1 MIERG
6 LKIYHVNTRSIYNK
20 ITLLQ
25 SLYSD
30 IDILCCSETWLDNR
44 ITDRLVN
51 INNKKIY
58 RCDRHDKINDY
69 NKRVSGGGVCIY
81 VGTPYMHFTEKDID
95 YSKITPDFEILTLT
109 ITKPNFRNLLVIC
122 VYKPPSGKVEKC
134 IEFLKQIVSNPRFA
148 KREIW
153 ILGDFNVDILKRD
166 DANVILLQG
175 FVKKAGLCQKINTL
189 TRPNRNGGSCI
200 DLIMTNCL
208 FVKVSG
214 TLDDFVSDHYTI
226 YCIRKKAKENKEC
239 VYKTFRNYNR
249 YNQENFEALLRGKNW
264 AFFDSLIDPNHQW
277 DFILKV
283 TTEILSV
290 MCPYQK
296 RAVRKTATPW
306 LTPDI
311 FNQIHD
317 KRNLVKRYKQTGD
330 QVLLREI
337 RILRNNLNA
346 KIDKAKSKYI
356 IENLRRNCKNP
367 KKFWRIINDFIHP
380 DNTSDPSTVNFIDLI
395 SGDPIDQK
403 EVPNYLN
410 NFFANIAEKTCDH
423 TKVKYP
429 IREGNQ
435 DIHFDFEPPEL
446 GDLMY
451 IIREIDSD
459 MSSCIDGLN
468 MKMCKRLITAIP
480 EKFCLIYANSMYYG
494 VFPSDWAIATV
505 TLLPKTGDKTNPGNW
520 RPISNTNIFAKILE
534 ILVHKQVS
542 QYIYA
547 NNLISEQQY
556 GFVPGRSTHESI
568 FKFTKHIYSAI
579 NNGKI
584 TGVLFLHI
592 AKAFNCINHEILDI
606 FMANNGFDNRV
617 RKWFKSYNT
626 RLQCVKINE
635 NRSDIKR
642 VLYGA
647 AQGTVL
653 GPTLFILYFNA
664 ITENV
669 SRCKISMFADDCIIY
684 QSGNTWESVREKLQ
698 YDLDNILEW
707 TTKHSLALN
716 VSKTQAMVL
725 GPRNK
730 TRRLQLDIPVYMSN
744 NPIKFVT
751 QYNYLGIILDSEMT
765 MQPMLK
771 HINSSLPTRFLS

>member
-1 MIERG
+1 
-6 LKIYHVNTRSIYNK
+6 
-20 ITLLQ
+20 
-25 SLYSD
+25 
-30 IDILCCSETWLDNR
+30 
-44 ITDRLVN
+44 
-51 INNKKIY
+51 
-58 RCDRHDKINDY
+58 
-69 NKRVSGGGVCIY
+69 
-81 VGTPYMHFTEKDID
+81 
-95 YSKITPDFEILTLT
+95 
-109 ITKPNFRNLLVIC
+109 
-122 VYKPPSGKVEKC
+122 
-134 IEFLKQIVSNPRFA
+134 
-148 KREIW
+148 
-153 ILGDFNVDILKRD
+153 
-166 DANVILLQG
+166 
-175 FVKKAGLCQKINTL
+175 
-189 TRPNRNGGSCI
+189 
-200 DLIMTNCL
+200 
-208 FVKVSG
+208 
-214 TLDDFVSDHYTI
+214 
-226 YCIRKKAKENKEC
+226 
-239 VYKTFRNYNR
+239 
-249 YNQENFEALLRGKNW
+249 
-264 AFFDSLIDPNHQW
+264 
-277 DFILKV
+277 
-283 TTEILSV
+283 
-290 MCPYQK
+290 
-296 RAVRKTATPW
+296 
-306 LTPDI
+306 
-311 FNQIHD
+311 
-317 KRNLVKRYKQTGD
+317 
-330 QVLLREI
+330 
-337 RILRNNLNA
+337 
-346 KIDKAKSKYI
+346 
-356 IENLRRNCKNP
+356 
-367 KKFWRIINDFIHP
+367 
-380 DNTSDPSTVNFIDLI
+380 
-395 SGDPIDQK
+395 
-403 EVPNYLN
+403 
-410 NFFANIAEKTCDH
+410 
-423 TKVKYP
+423 
-429 IREGNQ
+429 
-435 DIHFDFEPPEL
+435 
-446 GDLMY
+446 MY
-451 IIREIDSD
+451 IIGEIDSD

-494 VFPSDWAIATV
+494 IFPSDWAIATV

-534 ILVHKQVS
+534 KLVHKQVS

-584 TGVLFLHI
+584 TGVLFLDI

-698 YDLDNILEW
+698 YNLDNILEW

-771 HINSSLPTRFLS
+771 HIKKLLTNKIFVLRKIRKFLTEKASISVYKQTILSIIDYAGFLLLSCNISDRSDLQKIQNDILRICFRAKLNDHVSIQELHRKSKLISLEQRMRKQLLWLMYVDSRDENNRKIYNRVLRNNDKYIFKVDRKIGTKYQHSPYYKGTLLWNVLPASTQTINDVIRFKQLVGMRYRTYKKLL